1 MCHKQSVL
9 ICFFLL
15 TGFWSKHMTP
25 VLHAAIVKS
34 AFIVPEQS
42 LLQANDSGVGGDGGS
57 SKFACHPHTRKEAY
71 SYT

>member
-1 MCHKQSVL
+1 
-9 ICFFLL
+9 
-15 TGFWSKHMTP
+15 MTP

-42 LLQANDSGVGGDGGS
+42 LLQANDSGVDGDGGS
-57 SKFACHPHTRKEAY
+57 SKFACHPHIRKEAY

>member
-1 MCHKQSVL
+1 
-9 ICFFLL
+9 
-15 TGFWSKHMTP
+15 MTP

-42 LLQANDSGVGGDGGS
+42 LLQANDSGVDGGS